1 MITVATVGSLQEAD
15 AMRMRL
21 ESEGIRVFLP
31 DEFTGASI
39 CAGATFL
46 GGIRVQVDEP
56 DERCAREILG
66 AELAAEVSQRNRCPR
81 CGSNDVAVQ
90 RLSPISVIWWL
101 LAGFLARDQ
110 SASCTC
116 RLCGHAWRGHRDA

>member
-15 AMRMRL
+15 ALRMRL

-31 DEFTGASI
+31 DEFTSASI
-39 CAGATFL
+39 CTPFL

-66 AELAAEVSQRNRCPR
+66 AEQAAEAARRNRCPH
-81 CGSNDVAVQ
+81 CGSGDVAVQ
-90 RLSPISVIWWL
+90 RFSPLSVFWWL
-101 LAGFLARDQ
+101 LAGFLAKDQ
-110 SASCTC
+110 SAACTC
-116 RLCGHAWRGHRDA
+116 RLCGHAWRGRRNA